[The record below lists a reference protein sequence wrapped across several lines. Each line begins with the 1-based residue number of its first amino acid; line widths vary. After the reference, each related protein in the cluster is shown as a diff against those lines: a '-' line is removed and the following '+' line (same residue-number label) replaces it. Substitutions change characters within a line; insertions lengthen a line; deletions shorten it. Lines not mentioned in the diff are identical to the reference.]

1 MPNPREIHRHM
12 RSVRNIQQITKAMK
26 MVAAAR
32 LRRAQE
38 KASSTRPFADKIENI
53 LLTAVS
59 DKIALKT
66 LSLSEFPLL
75 ADRPVRRTGFIVV
88 AADKGLAG
96 PYNSNVLKHAV
107 AELAEAGD
115 YYLITVG
122 RKAKEYFTHR
132 GYDVAKDYFGLSDK
146 PNFDYA
152 DQIAKAAT
160 EAFASGQVDEVKLI
174 ATRFKSA
181 LSYTPETLNLLPVLP
196 PVADGQSSPAGG
208 DFSASDSFEEEEEEG
223 MEEAGEVIYE
233 PSARALLT
241 QLLPY
246 YVRTRIYAALMQ
258 SAASELGARMTAMSS
273 ATDNASDLLRSLEL
287 SYNKARQAGITREI
301 NEIVGGAEALQE
313 N

>member
-38 KASSTRPFADKIENI
+38 KAASTRPFADKIERI
-53 LLTAVS
+53 LLTAVG
-59 DKIALKT
+59 DKFAVGD
-66 LSLSEFPLL
+66 LSEQELPLL
-75 ADRPVRRTGFIVV
+75 ADRPVRRIGFIVV

-96 PYNSNVLKHAV
+96 PYNSNVLKHAA
-107 AELAEAGD
+107 AELAETEN

-122 RKAKEYFTHR
+122 RKAKEFFRHR
-132 GYDVAKDYFGLSDK
+132 GFDIAKDYFGLSDK

-152 DQIAKAAT
+152 EQIAKIAT
-160 EAFASGQVDEVKLI
+160 DAFSSGEVDEIKLI
-174 ATRFKSA
+174 STRFKSA
-181 LSYTPETLNLLPVLP
+181 LSYTPETIELMPVRPFQLETGEP
-196 PVADGQSSPAGG
+196 SRASEGESVKSATKASAD
-208 DFSASDSFEEEEEEG
+208 
-223 MEEAGEVIYE
+223 VIFE
-233 PSARALLT
+233 PSAQELLAE
-241 QLLPY
+241 LLPY
-246 YVRTRIYAALMQ
+246 FVKTRIYAALMQ